1 MQDKKNTLNYELYLL
16 DKSFKDKYN
25 LVNYVNQAQDFYNG
39 KQYPTVNYKNMLR
52 TTMNICSFSATIKA
66 SKIAGTPIY
75 LKYTSNNGTDC
86 TPLRKFDEYNRSKMQ
101 GQSHNYQSALNGF
114 VNGTEIAYLR
124 WDDDDTTYKG
134 INKGGLKLEHIDL
147 RRFAVANPKLD
158 DIQNQ
163 KWVMFWKDESIG
175 ALKDMVEGNSKEE
188 IKRKRE
194 LLNREFAGDEESN
207 IDNSYK
213 DDVNYGLLTL
223 FTRFF
228 RIDGEVYFMCSTR
241 YVDIF
246 KEPHPLSRRLVGD
259 KAKKIIEKYLKD
271 LDNGEDNKEEEL
283 VKDYDIDY
291 EDVVM
296 QSFSNEKMDES
307 EYKKEKEKFNLYPFA
322 VFEPFKQNDDFYGRS
337 DITQLIPLQKFI
349 NYGIS
354 LIMKC
359 IENNAN
365 GKILVKPEALQGQE
379 ITNEPSQV
387 IVDYSPFTN
396 GWGIKYLETQ
406 NVPNAIFDFIQQLVA
421 MTRVVYGF
429 NDVMDG
435 SVTNQDMSGYMLQQM
450 IKQSN
455 TSIEQQQ
462 GLFWQFNVE
471 LAQIRLLFYKHYV
484 DKAMYTYEYTNAE
497 YEAEEQARKNLYNA
511 TLSGKKLETMPDAT
525 PKDFETPVE
534 RTQVGTISGDE
545 LYGTDFDISIEA
557 VQGLADSKL
566 IAQQMWD
573 NLLLNG
579 GINNIDPDLLA
590 MYIEAS
596 PNVEPNVRDSL
607 KLVVEK
613 RQQSENYQL
622 KQQLQELMQ
631 KTKQIMAYAKELEN
645 QNNFKGEYL
654 KNLNSEFTQKINN
667 QNNIISALSKDLE
680 SARGSAAK
688 KAEEQGMSSVV
699 TPTQEQ

>member
-25 LVNYVNQAQDFYNG
+25 LVKYINQAQDFYNG
-39 KQYPTVNYKNMLR
+39 KQYPTVNYTNMLR

-75 LKYTSNNGTDC
+75 LKYTSDNGTDC

-101 GQSHNYQSALNGF
+101 IKSHNYQSALNGF

-163 KWVMFWKDESIG
+163 KWVMFWKDESLG
-175 ALKDMVEGNSKEE
+175 ALRDMVEGNSKEE
-188 IKRKRE
+188 IARKKE
-194 LLNREFAGDEESN
+194 LLRREFAGDEESD
-207 IDNSYK
+207 IDNGYK

-246 KEPHPLSRRLVGD
+246 KEPHPLSRKLASD

-271 LDNGEDNKEEEL
+271 LEDDEDNNEDEL
-283 VKDYDIDY
+283 IKDYDIDY

-296 QSFSNEKMDES
+296 QSTSNDEMTDK
-307 EYKKEKEKFNLYPFA
+307 EYKEEKEKFNLYPFA

-337 DITQLIPLQKFI
+337 DISQLIPIQKFI

-359 IENNAN
+359 VENNAN
-365 GKILVKPEALQGQE
+365 GKIVVKPETLQGQE

-387 IVDYSPFTN
+387 IVDYSQFTN
-396 GWGIKYLETQ
+396 SWGIKYLETQ
-406 NVPNAIFDFIQQLVA
+406 SVPNAIFDFIQQLVG
-421 MTRVVYGF
+421 MVRVVYGF

-484 DKAMYTYEYTNAE
+484 DKALYTYELTNAE

-511 TLSGKKLETMPDAT
+511 TLSGKKLETMPNAT
-525 PKDFETPVE
+525 PKDFEKPTE
-534 RTQVGTISGDE
+534 RTQRGWINGEDLWGTN
-545 LYGTDFDISIEA
+545 FDISIEA

-566 IAQQMWD
+566 IAQQTWD

-579 GINNIDPDLLA
+579 GINNIDPELLA
-590 MYIEAS
+590 MYLEAS
-596 PNVEPNVRDSL
+596 PNISPDVRDSL

-622 KQQLQELMQ
+622 RQQLQELMQ

-654 KNLNSEFTQKINN
+654 KNLNNEFTQKINN
-667 QNNIISALSKDLE
+667 QNNIISALSKDLDNAKNQA
-680 SARGSAAK
+680 SK
-688 KAEEQGMSSVV
+688 KAEQQATSVDE
-699 TPTQEQ
+699 TTQQA